1 MVIGINGRLLVAG
14 KLDGIGWYTHELLRR
29 IVQSHPE
36 DHFVLVS
43 DKEIDP
49 EFHYGPNLTPLRIG
63 PRARHSFLYDLWY
76 QWSLPR
82 ALRKMGAAAFVSL
95 DGFIPLNG
103 KIPTVN
109 VIHDLGFLSYPGQ
122 VDRLTAWWYRKRFP
136 QFAAKATR
144 LATVSEFSRADIATR
159 YRIPSDRISVIPNAC
174 RDVFHSI
181 PVERQQQTQQRI
193 TGGAPY
199 FVFVG
204 VIQPRKNLPSLLK
217 AFDLFKQRQSTPH
230 KLVIA
235 GPRGWKND
243 EVDRTLAEM
252 NHAADVIFTGY
263 LTDTELGDV
272 VASAAAL
279 TMVPHFEGFGV
290 PILEA
295 MACGTPVITSTVTS
309 LPEVTNGAALLVE
322 PNDLESLSAAL
333 ARIIA
338 DPNLAQELS
347 LKGRARSQDY
357 SWDRSAQQL
366 WQLVE
371 SVVTSERQ

>member
-36 DHFVLVS
+36 VRFVLVS

-49 EFHYGPNLTPLRIG
+49 EFHYGPNQTPLRIG

-82 ALRKMGAAAFVSL
+82 ALRKAGVDVFVSL
-95 DGFIPLNG
+95 DGFIPLSG

-144 LATVSEFSRADIATR
+144 LATVSEFSRSDIATQ
-159 YRIPSDRISVIPNAC
+159 YRIPADKISVIPNAS
-174 RDVFHSI
+174 RDVFQPI

-252 NHAADVIFTGY
+252 KHAADVIFTGY
-263 LTDTELGDV
+263 LSDRELGDV
-272 VASAAAL
+272 VASATAL

-322 PNDLESLSAAL
+322 PNDVDSLSAAL
-333 ARIIA
+333 ARIIT